1 MTKTEEVGT
10 TNEQDADRLD
20 ELRGVLHRALMA
32 QGASETEAEATV
44 LEFEGLTISRYSL
57 KIFTKVLYKNPYGWA
72 RPVSSTAWIKGMC
85 RMVFDLTGV
94 VADKKAQAAELRTEV
109 KSGE

>member
-44 LEFEGLTISRYSL
+44 LEFEGLTIGRINNETFVQAMYR
-57 KIFTKVLYKNPYGWA
+57 NPYGVL

-85 RMVFDLTGV
+85 RMVFDLCGV
-94 VADKKAQAAELRTEV
+94 AADKKTKAAELRAEV